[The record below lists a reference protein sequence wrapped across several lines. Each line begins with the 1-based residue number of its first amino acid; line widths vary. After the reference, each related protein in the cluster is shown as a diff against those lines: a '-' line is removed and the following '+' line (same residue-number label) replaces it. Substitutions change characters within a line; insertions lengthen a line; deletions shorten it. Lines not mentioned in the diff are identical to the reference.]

1 MILTTLSMS
10 GTESLSHMF
19 HSASSPNRD
28 TILVSSYLP
37 ADEYSLRY
45 AAVESARTDDD
56 ASYRIHSQVK
66 AGKRPRTG
74 EERVG

>member
-1 MILTTLSMS
+1 MLTPAVMSLPTMSMS
-10 GTESLSHMF
+10 GAELLKHMPY
-19 HSASSPNRD
+19 SAEGPC
-28 TILVSSYLP
+28 
-37 ADEYSLRY
+37 SLRY